1 MSSDKASK
9 ITRQLKIYYQLIS
22 SKIIGPTDLMN
33 SFGISRRML
42 QRDLKD
48 LRDAG
53 VINVKYDKEENN
65 YVIVDDGCFDE
76 SAPTRRKE
84 HLTRLHRLAT
94 LIKNLTETD
103 IEELEH
109 YESAIEEY
117 YYSIELFSEIPEGET
132 EYERYEREDLLEFTL
147 EEGLPEKPVLA
158 DLKAEYYALFPDSY
172 ERKRQRD
179 FKALSDAG
187 FEIEYNR
194 TFKEYTFFAPD
205 HDFS

>member
-1 MSSDKASK
+1 MDKIS
-9 ITRQLKIYYQLIS
+9 RQLRIYNYLIS
-22 SKIIGPTDLMN
+22 RHFHGPKEFEKD
-33 SFGISRRML
+33 FGIGLRML

-53 VINVKYDKEENN
+53 VINVKYDKKEDN
-65 YVIVDDGCFDE
+65 YVYVNDGRFDG

-84 HLTRLHRLAT
+84 HLIRLHRLAG
-94 LIKNLTETD
+94 LIANLTETD

-109 YESAIEEY
+109 YESAVEEY
-117 YYSIELFSEIPEGET
+117 YYAIELFSEIPEGET
-132 EYERYEREDLLEFTL
+132 EDERSEREDLLAFTL
-147 EEGLPEKPVLA
+147 EEGPPEKPELA

-187 FEIEYNR
+187 FELKYDRKYRAYIF
-194 TFKEYTFFAPD
+194 TTG
-205 HDFS
+205 

>member
-1 MSSDKASK
+1 MDKMS
-9 ITRQLKIYYQLIS
+9 RQLKIYYYLITRHFH
-22 SKIIGPTDLMN
+22 GPEEFIND
-33 SFGISRRML
+33 FGIGIRML

-94 LIKNLTETD
+94 LINNLSETD

-109 YESAIEEY
+109 YESAVEEY

-187 FEIEYNR
+187 FKIEYNQ
-194 TFKEYTFFAPD
+194 TFKAYTFIAPD

>member
-1 MSSDKASK
+1 MDKMSRQLNIYYYL
-9 ITRQLKIYYQLIS
+9 ITRHFHGLEELKN
-22 SKIIGPTDLMN
+22 D
-33 SFGISRRML
+33 FGIGTRML

-53 VINVKYDKEENN
+53 VINVKYDKKENN

-76 SAPTRRKE
+76 SAPARRKE

-94 LIKNLTETD
+94 LINNLTETD

-109 YESAIEEY
+109 YESAVEEY

-132 EYERYEREDLLEFTL
+132 EYERYEREDLLELTL

-194 TFKEYTFFAPD
+194 MFKAYTFFAPD
-205 HDFS
+205 HDFY